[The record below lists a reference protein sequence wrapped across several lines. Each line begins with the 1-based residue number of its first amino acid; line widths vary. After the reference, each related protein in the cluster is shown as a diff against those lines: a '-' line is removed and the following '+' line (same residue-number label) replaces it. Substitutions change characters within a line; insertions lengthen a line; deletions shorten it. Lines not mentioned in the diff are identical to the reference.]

1 MNLRIMMVFR
11 TMLLVSVLLLVLF
24 GFMIEIA
31 HNQQILDPPRVVLD
45 YRCPGYVLSGR
56 APIIMRADLIGA
68 KALLSDQEVA
78 RIFFSWSLSDGRLV
92 TGQRTGTI
100 VIDPSGLDPKTV
112 TNLDVRL
119 EIEGAPP
126 EVERDKTCKL
136 KVDPN
141 CEPPIV
147 ADEYG
152 AESPYHENRYLD
164 RFGAYLKTTG
174 PESVAFIVSYSGSK
188 ACAYE
193 AQWRADNAKNYLVD
207 NFGIAKERI
216 VVVDGGVR
224 EKWNVE
230 LFIQASGTC
239 GPLPNPTLSK
249 DDARVTGDCAD
260 KYRKQSVY
268 PKTLTRCPATSPAF
282 RVGTRATSTIRQ
294 RR

>member
-24 GFMIEIA
+24 GFLIEIG
-31 HNQQILDPPRVVLD
+31 HNQQIFDPPRVVLD

-56 APIIMRADLIGA
+56 SPIVVRADLVGA
-68 KALLSDQEVA
+68 KALLSEQEAA
-78 RIFFSWSLSDGRLV
+78 RIVFSWSLSEGRLV
-92 TGQRTGTI
+92 SGQRTGTI
-100 VIDPSGLDPKTV
+100 MIDPSGLDPKTV

-126 EVERDKTCKL
+126 DVERDKTCKL

-141 CEPPIV
+141 CQPPI
-147 ADEYG
+147 ATQEYG
-152 AESPYHENRYLD
+152 AESAYHQNQYLD
-164 RFGAYLKTTG
+164 RFGTQLKITG
-174 PESVAFIVSYSGSK
+174 PQSVGFIVSYSGRK

-193 AQWRADNAKNYLVD
+193 AQWRADNAQTYLVE
-207 NFGIAKERI
+207 NFSIAKERI

-230 LFIQASGTC
+230 LFIQNSGTC
-239 GPLPNPTLSK
+239 GPLPNPTLSR

-268 PKTLTRCPATSPAF
+268 PKTVTRCAAT
-282 RVGTRATSTIRQ
+282 
-294 RR
+294 